1 MRCSH
6 RSYSAVPD
14 KYLPFEVVREHKTLE
29 VTLEDGTKDYMCD
42 PKRKWSYF
50 YDDSMFSSG
59 THYVIKNRDVDEC
72 AQRGLDPLTSGLLLC
87 SLLCI
92 CNCVYCSHGRGA
104 AGHIPSS
111 AVSVS
116 SITSSTSYLY
126 AHGDRRTS
134 QRLRT
139 HIQQGHQIVMLYNSG
154 GITQIFSWLQRVMAH
169 SSSPPSIVR
178 MRDPIELLLS
188 AVPAARGMVGVPE
201 SEFARPQTL

>member
-1 MRCSH
+1 MCAAWSRPLDLW
-6 RSYSAVPD
+6 AFALLPAL
-14 KYLPFEVVREHKTLE
+14 YLRL
-29 VTLEDGTKDYMCD
+29 
-42 PKRKWSYF
+42 R
-50 YDDSMFSSG
+50 
-59 THYVIKNRDVDEC
+59 
-72 AQRGLDPLTSGLLLC
+72 LLLTRTR
-87 SLLCI
+87 
-92 CNCVYCSHGRGA
+92 GRWIYY
-104 AGHIPSS
+104 IPSS